1 MRNLENSLKL
11 LLSLMVLLGFQL
23 TVIAQAKPT
32 TKATSRYGDSP
43 AWTDTI
49 KNPLAKDPTAAAAGK
64 TTYMQLCYVCHG
76 TSGKGDGVAAAGLPV
91 KPADHTGERVQ
102 KQSDGSLFYELTNGH
117 APMPAYK
124 GTLTDKQ
131 RWQLICY
138 IRTLKSVPKTSTPK
152 GTS

>member
-1 MRNLENSLKL
+1 MKNFITLFFGLAAMASLPF
-11 LLSLMVLLGFQL
+11 SAAG
-23 TVIAQAKPT
+23 QAKPG
-32 TKATSRYGDSP
+32 TKALSRYGDSP

-49 KNPLAKDPTAAAAGK
+49 RNPLAKDPTAAAAGK
-64 TTYMQLCYVCHG
+64 VTYLKLCYVCHG

-102 KQSDGSLFYELTNGH
+102 KQTDGSLYYELTNGH

-124 GTLTDKQ
+124 ESLTDKQ

-138 IRTLKSVPKTSTPK
+138 IRTLKAVPKTSTSKSIP
-152 GTS
+152 